1 MPVAL
6 ENAPSS
12 IRIDM
17 ARYKEA
23 ERERIAAGTRR
34 ALLDAATQEFAH
46 GGYEAANINRISLA
60 AGFAKGTIYNYF
72 PSKRALLLALIDD
85 IAAAHIAAIMDGVGR
100 VDDPEERLARFFE
113 AGFAWVVEQTR
124 QARVMITA
132 LYGPDEELRTHMYQ
146 AYLPLFQ
153 FVAEQIVGHGIDRG
167 RFRQV
172 GPMATAGLLMTI
184 YLGTASQTDEAGRT
198 WLDPQQVSDFAIHAL
213 CKEG

>member
-1 MPVAL
+1 
-6 ENAPSS
+6 
-12 IRIDM
+12 M

-23 ERERIAAGTRR
+23 DREKIATETRR
-34 ALLDAATQEFAH
+34 ALLDAATQEFAR

-72 PSKRALLLALIDD
+72 PSKRALMLALIDD
-85 IAAAHIAAIMDGVGR
+85 IAAAHIAAIMDR
-100 VDDPEERLARFFE
+100 VEQVEDPEERLERFFE
-113 AGFAWVVEQTR
+113 AGFDWVVEQTER
-124 QARVMITA
+124 ARVMITM
-132 LYGPDEELRTHMYQ
+132 LYGPDDDFRTHMYQ

-153 FVAEQIVGHGIDRG
+153 FVAEQIVSHGIDRG

-198 WLDPQQVSDFAIHAL
+198 WLDPQQVSEFAIHAL
-213 CKEG
+213 RREGLS